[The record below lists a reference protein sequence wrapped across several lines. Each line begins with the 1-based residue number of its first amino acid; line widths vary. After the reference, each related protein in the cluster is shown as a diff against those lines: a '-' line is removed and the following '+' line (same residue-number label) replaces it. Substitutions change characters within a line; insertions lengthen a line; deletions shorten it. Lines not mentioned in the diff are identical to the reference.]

1 MNLFDTLSIS
11 ELQEIPSKTP
21 RINHHVTTRQRLVKH
36 GAKDQINDDL
46 YHLKITSKR
55 VCIVNWYQHSIL
67 NVKPL

>member
-1 MNLFDTLSIS
+1 MNLFDIFSIS
-11 ELQEIPSKTP
+11 ELREIPSKTS
-21 RINHHVTTRQRLVKH
+21 RINLHVTTRQLLAKH
-36 GAKDQINDDL
+36 GARDQTNDDL